1 MRSLEEDRVTII
13 TEDGKVEFDEE
24 DDNRK
29 RLKFDFLGPER
40 SQSDD
45 FLTKKLIILQKFD

>member
-13 TEDGKVEFDEE
+13 TEDGKVDFDEE
-24 DDNRK
+24 DDNRE

>member
-29 RLKFDFLGPER
+29 RLKFYLQGPAE
-40 SQSDD
+40 SFSND
-45 FLTKKLIILQKFD
+45 LSPKN

>member
-24 DDNRK
+24 DDNRE
-29 RLKFDFLGPER
+29 RLKFFFGPER